1 MLTRLLFFVGL
12 LVAPTSSLYFHIAET
27 ERKCFIEEIPDET
40 MVIGNY
46 KVQLYDPNTKGYGDY
61 PNIGMHVEVKDPDE
75 KVILSKLYTSE
86 GRFTFT
92 SHTPGEHLICLYSNS
107 SAWFSGAQLRVHLDL
122 QVGEHAQ
129 DYAQVAAKDK
139 LNELQLR
146 IRQLLD
152 QVEQITK
159 EQNYQRYRE
168 ERFRV
173 TSESTNSRVLW
184 WSIAQTLVLV
194 VAGQEIGLTYLSS
207 VFVCQLVCYLFLF
220 ALWRINGCW
229 EKLNGNRKDC
239 YEEMVRSVVLQ
250 RLSEAAKNGWVQLF
264 SGFAAAY
271 GAYNF
276 IDMTASG
283 KKYDLPEDLA
293 GRTYIV
299 TGATSGIGKATTE
312 ELAKRN
318 ARVIM
323 ACRDRTKCIEVRRN
337 IVLATK
343 NKQIFCRMVDLSDFE
358 SIKEFAAKVTAGKI
372 ALDRIDGLINNA
384 ATMDGKREVTKMGIE
399 NMLATNYLGTFLLTG
414 LLLPKLLQQPHKS
427 RIVFVNTNVIDKVP
441 SVDLEDLNS
450 EDENRKFDSYERYKW
465 TKLATA
471 MFAYELAERL
481 KGSNISV
488 LMTDPGRTRT
498 NLTSQLSYQNFFL
511 SRWIVKIV
519 GFVMGE
525 RRVEKA
531 TRPIMY
537 AAADPEIEGQS
548 KVFFNRERE
557 PQKWNHWCED
567 KDLRNRLW
575 LVAEKWTNYREMAK
589 QIALDK

>member
-1 MLTRLLFFVGL
+1 
-12 LVAPTSSLYFHIAET
+12 
-27 ERKCFIEEIPDET
+27 
-40 MVIGNY
+40 
-46 KVQLYDPNTKGYGDY
+46 
-61 PNIGMHVEVKDPDE
+61 
-75 KVILSKLYTSE
+75 
-86 GRFTFT
+86 
-92 SHTPGEHLICLYSNS
+92 
-107 SAWFSGAQLRVHLDL
+107 
-122 QVGEHAQ
+122 
-129 DYAQVAAKDK
+129 
-139 LNELQLR
+139 
-146 IRQLLD
+146 
-152 QVEQITK
+152 
-159 EQNYQRYRE
+159 
-168 ERFRV
+168 
-173 TSESTNSRVLW
+173 
-184 WSIAQTLVLV
+184 
-194 VAGQEIGLTYLSS
+194 
-207 VFVCQLVCYLFLF
+207 
-220 ALWRINGCW
+220 
-229 EKLNGNRKDC
+229 
-239 YEEMVRSVVLQ
+239 MVRSVVLQ

-264 SGFAAAY
+264 SGFAVAY

-283 KKYDLPEDLA
+283 KKYELPEDLA

-323 ACRDRTKCIEVRRN
+323 ACRNRTKCIEVRRN

-343 NKQIFCRMVDLSDFE
+343 NKQVFCRTCDLSDFE
-358 SIKEFAAKVTAGKI
+358 SIKEFVAKVTAGKF

-399 NMLATNYLGTFLLTG
+399 NMLATNYMGTFLLTG

-427 RIVFVNTNVIDKVP
+427 RIVFVNTNVINKVP
-441 SVDLEDLNS
+441 SIDLENLNS

-488 LMTDPGRTRT
+488 IMTDPGRTRT
-498 NLTSQLSYQNFFL
+498 NLNSRLSYQNFFL
-511 SRWIVKIV
+511 SRWIVKVV
-519 GFVMGE
+519 GFIMGE

-537 AAADPEIEGQS
+537 AAADPEVEGQS

-557 PQKWNHWCED
+557 PQQWNQWCED
-567 KDLRNRLW
+567 KELRNRLW